1 MCPPARC
8 GESKSGNSFAGN
20 MKHQPERT
28 CIGCRTLF
36 PKDAVVRLIAGPDG
50 VLIDYRE
57 KLAGRAAYVCP
68 KKECITKALTKDV
81 LGRALRL
88 KVRPP
93 DVETFLARL
102 KASITEK
109 IKELL
114 AISMKA
120 GKLVAGYSAVHD
132 ALEKG
137 RVELLLYACDL
148 SDGTHEKLSVHGKE
162 SIRHETLFTRDVFGG
177 ILNRELVGVVAI
189 LDKGLADALWDQS
202 QRLKGLINISD

>member
-1 MCPPARC
+1 
-8 GESKSGNSFAGN
+8 

-28 CIGCRTLF
+28 CIGCRSLF
-36 PKDAVVRLIAGPDG
+36 KKDEVVRLIAGPDG
-50 VLIDYRE
+50 LLIDYRE

-68 KKECITKALTKDV
+68 KKECIAKALTKEA

-93 DVETFLARL
+93 DVETFLSQL
-102 KASITEK
+102 TASITEK

-120 GKLVAGYSAVHD
+120 GKLAAGYSAVHD

-137 RVELLLYACDL
+137 RVELLLYARDL
-148 SDGTHEKLSVHGKE
+148 SDGTREKLSVHSRE

-202 QRLKGLINISD
+202 QRLKGLINISE